1 MPGRTRSGAHWGH
14 WGFVEG
20 GTGTP
25 SSWKLV
31 KICQAV
37 AVLQLF
43 AVPGCS
49 CSEPPARILPSV
61 WVQGAPP
68 GAAQLQ
74 GLTLQVLAP
83 KSSSPLQAQQHIPK
97 ARADATSSPLAP
109 KLRHAWWLPQRAL

>member
-1 MPGRTRSGAHWGH
+1 MPTGDTGICR
-14 WGFVEG
+14 G
-20 GTGTP
+20 GNWDSQQLEAGEDLP
-25 SSWKLV
+25 G
-31 KICQAV
+31 CG
-37 AVLQLF
+37 LF

-68 GAAQLQ
+68 GAARLQ

-109 KLRHAWWLPQRAL
+109 KLRHAWWLPQPVL